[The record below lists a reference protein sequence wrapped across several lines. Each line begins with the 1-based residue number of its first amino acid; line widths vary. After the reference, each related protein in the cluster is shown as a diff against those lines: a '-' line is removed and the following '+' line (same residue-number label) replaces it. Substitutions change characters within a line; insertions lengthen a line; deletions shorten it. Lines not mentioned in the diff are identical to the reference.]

1 MGTSFLYIFLFLL
14 IMSNAELA
22 CTYAALIL
30 HDAEQEI
37 TSENLKSLVS
47 AAGVEV
53 SDIWYNVFA
62 KAMGGADIEKI
73 CTSMGSGPAAGAA
86 AAATAAVVEEEEEEE
101 EEEEMGD
108 GGLFDDDDD

>member
-1 MGTSFLYIFLFLL
+1 
-14 IMSNAELA
+14 MSTAELA

-47 AAGVEV
+47 AAGCEV

-73 CTSMGSGPAAGAA
+73 CTSMGSGAPAGAAPAAGGDAPAA
-86 AAATAAVVEEEEEEE
+86 AAAAVEEEEEEE

-108 GGLFDDDDD
+108 GGLFDDDDDW